1 MLKNFIYTMQQ
12 IPFSISYQINDLFEY
27 SEQLAQAFGTTV
39 QNGILHYP
47 PEVAIGCSKFFKI
60 NEFISFQL
68 AHFRSTTKMEFD
80 RLPSFNN
87 HITISIQDFTFAKCP
102 KHKGLCSEILIDNN
116 SIGSIQCKSTSI
128 HETVLIAP
136 DTEIKVIFVLLKQ
149 HWIENVLR
157 DETAKEKFYKYLGDS
172 KANLRKEF
180 LTPDQL
186 KLISEIFNHKND
198 SPLEKIY
205 YESRV
210 LNLLESFLTD
220 VLTKDEA
227 DNQFL
232 FANVEDIKEIQKA
245 EVFITNNIDK
255 PFAGVDYISRMCFM
269 SRTKFIN
276 LFQKV
281 YGLSSF
287 DYYQKKRLNMAY
299 EALKTGQHS
308 VADIAGNIGYTN
320 VSNFTIAFKKEFG
333 LLPKDFLYKM
343 KEHGVSN

>member
-1 MLKNFIYTMQQ
+1 MQQ
-12 IPFSISYQINDLFEY
+12 APFSISYQINDLFEY
-27 SEQLAQAFGTTV
+27 SEQLAKAFDTNV
-39 QNGILHYP
+39 QNGVLHYP
-47 PEVAIGCSKFFKI
+47 AAVAKGSSAFFKI

-68 AHFRSTTKMEFD
+68 AHFRSTTKMEFN

-87 HITISIQDFTFAKCP
+87 HITISIQDFTFARCP
-102 KHKGLCSEILIDNN
+102 IHKDACNEIIISNN
-116 SIGSIQCKSTSI
+116 SLGSIQCKSTGI
-128 HETVLIAP
+128 HETVLIPA

-149 HWIENVLR
+149 NWIENVLK
-157 DETAKEKFYKYLGDS
+157 DEAAKEKFYKYLGDS
-172 KANLRKEF
+172 KANIRKEF

-186 KLISEIFNHKND
+186 KLIYEIFDHTPN
-198 SPLEKIY
+198 SPLDKIY

-232 FANVEDIKEIQKA
+232 FANVDDIKEIQKA
-245 EVFITNNIDK
+245 EAFITNNIDK
-255 PFAGVDYISRMCFM
+255 PFAGVDYISKMCFM

-308 VADIAGNIGYTN
+308 VADIAGHIGYTS

-343 KEHGVSN
+343 KEQDLNN